1 MESRTLCAVELGCML
16 NLTSNIRS
24 TNIRIFG
31 KMSHSTV
38 AYIHWC
44 NVWFLNLL
52 IDKYRS
58 VLRLFQLN
66 PALSIVEVTVDLFPM
81 N

>member
-1 MESRTLCAVELGCML
+1 MESRTLCAIELGCML
-16 NLTSNIRS
+16 NLASNIRS

-38 AYIHWC
+38 ADIHWC

-52 IDKYRS
+52 IDKY
-58 VLRLFQLN
+58 
-66 PALSIVEVTVDLFPM
+66 
-81 N
+81 